1 VARGKKRSKGTSG
14 SGSGLSRDYWFINV
28 QLGKDDKEQLQNSDL
43 TTEFPLSSIL
53 ALADEGY
60 KFSIKKDEHNQ
71 TYVASLSDS
80 RDGSDTFG
88 GILTGRGATGL
99 NAWYAL
105 AYRHFVILESD
116 WANADER
123 NTISDFD

>member
-1 VARGKKRSKGTSG
+1 MARGKKGSKRAGG
-14 SGSGLSRDYWFINV
+14 AGSGLSRDYWFINV
-28 QLGKDDKEQLQNSDL
+28 QLGKDDKEQLQTTDL
-43 TTEFPLSSIL
+43 TAEFPVSAIF

-80 RDGSDTFG
+80 RDSSDTFG

-116 WANADER
+116 WTNADER